1 MDGSLNTRLIL
12 AAAAIVSV
20 VGGCERRDPQARALV
35 EAKNTLSAAG
45 SGGSS
50 AAPKSTL
57 EASYTKVLATVKE
70 DGDSSDATKAINA
83 AMSGNALGGQGEL
96 AAGEFRDADARLLI
110 ALNAAKAKLGL
121 YASQRGLAASLSG
134 YDPQSDIARFDDQ
147 IKERERELAVAGK
160 SLADNEAK
168 VNDIRGRAK
177 AKADQAR
184 SMMEALGPQSESLL
198 NASSA
203 DRPTLAKQLNDARRK
218 AEAVMKESELLDA
231 EAAQI
236 APRSIEHDLTVKQI
250 ERQIASL
257 NSAKD
262 KSRELAASL
271 TQQAA
276 EATKGAEQT
285 GVELA
290 SAVSAVQKL
299 ISDDVKP
306 AFEAALSKM
315 NQASG
320 KVGQSRG
327 GPEQGLQTISVGFAA
342 QAIGSLQ
349 REYGEVLAR
358 AAAVLGLAAKTE
370 PPIAGASEFG
380 SAAEAVSAESKQA
393 LASALEQYEKAK
405 SSFRSSGSAEVR
417 ERLDQ
422 LSIKINDTWV
432 RLGGVPPEE
441 PKPEEPAPEEAAPAP
456 EGEPSETPAEDAP
469 ANDAPLEEEKPAEVP
484 EGAAPGSHQSN
495 ARSPWDL
502 MRRNS

>member
-20 VGGCERRDPQARALV
+20 AGGCERRDPQARALV

-70 DGDSSDATKAINA
+70 DGDASDATKAINA

-96 AAGEFRDADARLLI
+96 AAGEFRHADARLLA

-121 YASQRGLAASLSG
+121 YASQHGLAASLSG

-147 IKERERELAVAGK
+147 VKERERELAASKK

-168 VNDIRGRAK
+168 VSDIRGRAK

-184 SMMEALGPQSESLL
+184 SMMEALGPVSESLL

-203 DRPTLAKQLNDARRK
+203 DRPTLAKRLNDARRR
-218 AEAVMKESELLDA
+218 AEGVMKESELLDA
-231 EAAQI
+231 EAAEV
-236 APRSIEHDLTVKQI
+236 APRSIEHDLKVKQI
-250 ERQIASL
+250 EQQIAAL
-257 NSAKD
+257 NTAKG
-262 KSRELAASL
+262 KARELAASL
-271 TQQAA
+271 SQQAA

-290 SAVSAVQKL
+290 AAVSAVQTL
-299 ISDDVKP
+299 LADDVKP
-306 AFEAALSKM
+306 AFEAALSKL
-315 NQASG
+315 NQAAG
-320 KVGQSRG
+320 KFGQSRG
-327 GPEQGLQTISVGFAA
+327 GPEQGLQSVSVGVAA

-349 REYGEVLAR
+349 RENGEVLAR
-358 AAAVLGLAAKTE
+358 VAALLDMAATAE
-370 PPIAGASEFG
+370 PPIAGAAEFG
-380 SAAEAVSAESKQA
+380 SAAEAVAAESKQA
-393 LASALEQYEKAK
+393 FSAALEQYEKA
-405 SSFRSSGSAEVR
+405 RSSMRSGGSAEVR
-417 ERLDQ
+417 ERMGL
-422 LSIKINDTWV
+422 LSRKIDETWV

-441 PKPEEPAPEEAAPAP
+441 PKAEEPAAEPAPEEAAPAP
-456 EGEPSETPAEDAP
+456 EGESSETPAEDAP
-469 ANDAPLEEEKPAEVP
+469 ADDAPLEEEEPAEAP
-484 EGAAPGSHQSN
+484 ADEAPGN
-495 ARSPWDL
+495 R
-502 MRRNS
+502 